1 MKILFRLISFEEF
14 QAFEAL
20 LCNVDAK
27 YRVCF
32 QMFDLDGKGTIT
44 FGKYIFTKSIITH
57 FQSKF

>member
-1 MKILFRLISFEEF
+1 MTFYFSRLISFEEF

-44 FGKYIFTKSIITH
+44 FGKDSLF
-57 FQSKF
+57 